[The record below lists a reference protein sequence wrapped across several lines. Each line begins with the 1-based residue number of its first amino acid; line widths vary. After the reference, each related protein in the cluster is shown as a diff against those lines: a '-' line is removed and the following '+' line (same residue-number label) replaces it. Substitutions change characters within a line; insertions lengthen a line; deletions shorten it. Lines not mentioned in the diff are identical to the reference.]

1 MLRNIDAAAAVGL
14 PRPRTSYRAPLPRPV
29 DCETSHT
36 ADTMAGASKMAW
48 SKSTRIQVMIAIDT
62 AFFLLELISGF
73 LVHSLALTAD
83 AFHMLNDIIS
93 LVIGLWAVVA
103 AQKATTD
110 QFTFGWVRAEIL
122 GAFFNAVFLIALCV
136 SIILEALTRFVEP
149 PEISNPKLI
158 LIVGSAGLFS
168 NLVGFFVLGGHGH
181 GHSHGDDDH
190 DHDHGHSHNHA
201 HDEEEGLANRNINSE
216 VADENGAIADILPEV
231 IVRRATKGPDRSST
245 DSPETSRRIRFD
257 PENPSRDQSNAGVSR
272 VSTHSRGRGRRRSSK
287 SGHSRLA
294 SIEDMSIHPASF
306 RQDII
311 AVSLAASSTANA
323 EPTSASDTEDDA
335 LVTDIEEATEES
347 PLLKDAKG
355 TNGTMHSSSGGPHLS
370 VGRRPRRDSSVHD
383 GHHHTLPRQPSKGGH
398 GHSHADMGMNA
409 MVLHVIGDALGNLG
423 VIVTALVIWL
433 TDLPGKYYAD
443 PIVSLFITLIILK
456 TSIPLTLATSRVLL
470 QATPENI
477 SVQEIR
483 QDIERLPGVVSCH
496 HIHVWQLS
504 DTKVVASMH
513 LQVSFPIN
521 SHSGEKYMQLARRA
535 RKCLHGFGIHSAT
548 IQPEF
553 CFDKKH
559 QHDSDAAALSLDG
572 AALDGANPD
581 TCLLE
586 CVDDCEA
593 QGCCTGLETSSK
605 DSSRRCSQSSHSETS
620 AHQEHDSHGHSQG
633 HSH

>member
-1 MLRNIDAAAAVGL
+1 
-14 PRPRTSYRAPLPRPV
+14 
-29 DCETSHT
+29 
-36 ADTMAGASKMAW
+36 MAW
-48 SKSTRIQVMIAIDT
+48 SKSTRIKVMIAIDT

-110 QFTFGWVRAEIL
+110 EFTFGWVRAEIL

-149 PEISNPKLI
+149 PEIGNPKLI

-181 GHSHGDDDH
+181 SHGHEDEHDH
-190 DHDHGHSHNHA
+190 DHDDGHSHDHHEHGHSHKAGHSHA
-201 HDEEEGLANRNINSE
+201 HGTDDVHGMEEGRAGRGIIAD
-216 VADENGAIADILPEV
+216 VADECGAVADVLPEV
-231 IVRRATKGPDRSST
+231 IVRRATTVNDLSS
-245 DSPETSRRIRFD
+245 PNNAANARRIRFD
-257 PENPSRDQSNAGVSR
+257 NDRSSAAVSR
-272 VSTHSRGRGRRRSSK
+272 SAGHSRGRSRRTSSK
-287 SGHSRLA
+287 SGHSHFA
-294 SIEDMSIHPASF
+294 NIEDMSIHPASF

-311 AVSLAASSTANA
+311 AASLAASSSGAD
-323 EPTSASDTEDDA
+323 PTSESESDDA
-335 LVTDIEEATEES
+335 LAVADSEAHEES
-347 PLLKDAKG
+347 PLLKDSRG
-355 TNGTMHSSSGGPHLS
+355 SNGTMNNGHTASLS
-370 VGRRPRRDSSVHD
+370 TPNARRPRRDSSIHH
-383 GHHHTLPRQPSKGGH
+383 GHNHTLPKKPSKGGS
-398 GHSHADMGMNA
+398 HSHNHADMGMNA

-443 PIVSLFITLIILK
+443 PIVSLFITVIILK
-456 TSIPLTLATSRVLL
+456 TSIPLTLATSRILL
-470 QATPENI
+470 QATPENMSI
-477 SVQEIR
+477 QEIR

-496 HIHVWQLS
+496 HVHVWQLS

-553 CFDKKH
+553 CLDSKH
-559 QHDSDAAALSLDG
+559 QHDGDAAALTLDGHVDG
-572 AALDGANPD
+572 AANPD
-581 TCLLE
+581 ACLLE

-593 QGCCTGLETSSK
+593 QGCCTALEVSSSK
-605 DSSRRCSQSSHSETS
+605 ASSSRRSSHS
-620 AHQEHDSHGHSQG
+620 SHS
-633 HSH
+633 